1 VNNSKDHEN
10 MPRNRVL
17 DYAKAED
24 AAEASNTKRILSS
37 HTIDLFLKGTGN
49 SGSSRGYGAVLLI
62 DSQAT
67 ASPKRRLLF
76 RGGVKGESL
85 PGATFRGV
93 VECLDILASLGFT
106 GASVVV
112 HTDSPNL
119 LQAIQGLAYRWRE
132 RGWKAACGKTT
143 QNADMIARML
153 DHMDN
158 SFTLEAVYKMPER
171 CHKLRLAETLSLY
184 GHATPEGERLEE
196 VTTLS
201 LVA

>member
-1 VNNSKDHEN
+1 

-24 AAEASNTKRILSS
+24 AAEAINTKRIRSLHS
-37 HTIDLFLKGTGN
+37 IDLYLKGTGN
-49 SGSSRGYGAVLLI
+49 SSHSRGYGAVLLFEG
-62 DSQAT
+62 Q
-67 ASPKRRLLF
+67 SPTFQKRRLLF

-93 VECLDILASLGFT
+93 VECLDMLASLGFS

-119 LQAIQGLAYRWRE
+119 LQAVQGLAYRWRE

-153 DHMDN
+153 DHMDS

-171 CHKLRLAETLSLY
+171 CHELRLAETLSLY

-196 VTTLS
+196 VTKLS